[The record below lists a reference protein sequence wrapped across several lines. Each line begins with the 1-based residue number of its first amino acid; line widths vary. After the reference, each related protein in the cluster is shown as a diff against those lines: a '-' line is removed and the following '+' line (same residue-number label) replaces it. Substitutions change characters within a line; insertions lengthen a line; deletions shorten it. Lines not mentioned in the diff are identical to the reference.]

1 MTNDFDYDRTRLYL
15 AITQPRSSKYR
26 MAQSRR
32 RLFIV
37 MVRRDICP
45 HPELVD
51 NIAKL
56 VCKVL
61 PFSFV
66 TPQHCRPRETVQEIC
81 HYNTKTLE
89 DLGRPRTMPDM
100 STGQYMWEKSLR
112 RNTSITEKFRQT
124 RRSGLDLSLSG
135 ISLIQRV
142 V

>member
-66 TPQHCRPRETVQEIC
+66 TPQHCSQG
-81 HYNTKTLE
+81 
-89 DLGRPRTMPDM
+89 D
-100 STGQYMWEKSLR
+100 STG
-112 RNTSITEKFRQT
+112 
-124 RRSGLDLSLSG
+124 DLSLQYQDS
-135 ISLIQRV
+135 
-142 V
+142 